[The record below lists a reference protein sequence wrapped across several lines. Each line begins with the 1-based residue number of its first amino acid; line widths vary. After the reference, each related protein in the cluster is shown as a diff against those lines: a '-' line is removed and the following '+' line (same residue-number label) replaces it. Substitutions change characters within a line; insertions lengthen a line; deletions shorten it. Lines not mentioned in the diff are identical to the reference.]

1 MARQESERLN
11 PALTHDMAYVTQ
23 SAALAVSRLV
33 GHGNEKAA
41 DAAAV
46 KAMRD
51 AFNELSIN
59 GTVVIGE
66 GERDQAPMLYIG
78 EEVGR
83 MGADDISI
91 DIALDPL
98 EGTTLAAN
106 GSANAIAVLAIAP
119 KGSLLNAPDVYMEKV
134 AIGPGYEAGLV
145 SVEKTPI
152 ENIQALAKAKGVEP
166 KDIRVCIL
174 ERQRHQKIIS
184 ELHGIGC
191 STILIED
198 GDIAGVIATAR
209 ESSNVDIYMGIG
221 GAPEGVLAAAALNC
235 IGGQFEGRLLF
246 RNDDERDRAHRCG
259 IEDLNRVYKLHDLA
273 KSDTIFAATGVT
285 DGSLIRGVYKDLRG
299 VSVTQSLIMQAST
312 GQVSYITT
320 EHRHIPDLATFMK

>member
-1 MARQESERLN
+1 MAQQDNGKLN

-23 SAALAVSRLV
+23 AAALAVARLV
-33 GHGNEKAA
+33 GHGDEKAA

-51 AFNELSIN
+51 AFNQLAIN

-66 GERDQAPMLYIG
+66 GERDKAPMLYIG
-78 EEVGR
+78 ERVGLR
-83 MGADDISI
+83 KNSDVSI

-106 GSANAIAVLAIAP
+106 GNSNAIAVLAIAP
-119 KGSLLNAPDVYMEKV
+119 QGSLLNAPDVYMEKV
-134 AIGPGYEAGLV
+134 AIGPGYEPNLV
-145 SVEKTPI
+145 SVLKTPV
-152 ENIQALAKAKGVEP
+152 ENVRALAKAKGVTP
-166 KDIRVCIL
+166 DNIRICIL
-174 ERQRHQKIIS
+174 DRQRHKKMIAD
-184 ELHGIGC
+184 LHAIGC
-191 STILIED
+191 SIILIKD

-209 ESSNVDIYMGIG
+209 ENSNIDIYMGIG

-246 RNDDERDRAHRCG
+246 RDDEERKRAHSCG
-259 IEDLNRVYKLHDLA
+259 IKDLDRIYKLHDLA
-273 KSDTIFAATGVT
+273 RSDTVFAATGVT
-285 DGSLIRGVYKDLRG
+285 DGSLLRGVYQDFRG

-320 EHRHIPDLATFMK
+320 EHRHIPDIASFMK